1 MYMIIYHSRT
11 VRSFL
16 LPSLHVQLAR
26 PADINQIHSCIA
38 LFFNTIIR
46 LHSVMCQKWTL
57 QQGLARPHNH
67 GLGVGTTGAD
77 GSLTSTSWMPSSYSE
92 ARTARL

>member
-1 MYMIIYHSRT
+1 MIIYHSWT

-26 PADINQIHSCIA
+26 LADINQIHSCIA

-57 QQGLARPHNH
+57 RQGLARPHNH
-67 GLGVGTTGAD
+67 GLGVGTNQ
-77 GSLTSTSWMPSSYSE
+77 
-92 ARTARL
+92 